1 MFGSYTGQVAG
12 TAVRILLARHGETVS
27 NVEGRWQGQ
36 TDSPLTERGLAQARE
51 LARALANESLAAIYS
66 SDLGRAYQTA
76 AVVAEPHNLPVTTE
90 PRLRELDVG
99 RWTGRLGAEIRETDF
114 ELMAL
119 WRDRP
124 AELEIPGGETLAEA
138 QARAL
143 ACLDERLPAHAG
155 QSVVVITHGA
165 LAQCILVAAMGG
177 TLADLWLKDRI
188 QNCQISRI
196 DWTPEAGLQLV
207 ELADVR
213 HLSEVGSLTIWRVS
227 DNRYPPESEQGGR

>member
-124 AELEIPGGETLAEA
+124 AEL
-138 QARAL
+138 
-143 ACLDERLPAHAG
+143 
-155 QSVVVITHGA
+155 
-165 LAQCILVAAMGG
+165 
-177 TLADLWLKDRI
+177 
-188 QNCQISRI
+188 
-196 DWTPEAGLQLV
+196 
-207 ELADVR
+207 
-213 HLSEVGSLTIWRVS
+213 
-227 DNRYPPESEQGGR
+227 